1 MIHSFGDT
9 LSSCYS
15 TLSAVSVPPDFTT
28 TTTGGLKISL
38 TLQNNGSVA
47 RDHLAS
53 ERTFLAYVRTSLA
66 LASAGVALVQFF
78 SISSIHPGRI
88 QIYARPIGAATIVL
102 AIILLVIAVIRFFS
116 VQTYLTRGLFPV
128 AQAFVFAVFAFLT
141 ALITVVFGA
150 LVSQRES

>member
-1 MIHSFGDT
+1 MLLDV
-9 LSSCYS
+9 
-15 TLSAVSVPPDFTT
+15 VSGMKVR
-28 TTTGGLKISL
+28 L

-53 ERTFLAYVRTSLA
+53 ERTFLTYVRTSLA

-78 SISSIHPGRI
+78 SITSNPGRI

-102 AIILLVIAVIRFFS
+102 AILLLVIAVIRFFS

-128 AQAFVFAVFAFLT
+128 ARAFVFVVFAFLM
-141 ALITVVFGA
+141 ALIAVVF
-150 LVSQRES
+150 